1 MKKLFLYLVFSLL
14 VVAGFSQA
22 KKPTIMVVPSDVW
35 CNQHGFVTEYDNM
48 GTKTT
53 VPDYKKALQTDPDLL
68 LAISK
73 IGEMMTERGF
83 PLKDLGSS
91 LKALDTEAAEES
103 VSAMDQGGIAESPI
117 DKLRKVAKADIWMQL
132 TWTINSVGPKKSLT
146 FNLQGLDAYTNK
158 AIAAASGEGNPTTA
172 TAVGVLLEEAVLN
185 YMDNFNAALMTHFN
199 DTGEKGREV
208 AVEVRVWQDSPVN
221 MAAEYEFMGEQVT
234 LGDIVDYW
242 MSENC
247 VEGRFSRVGGS
258 DNQITYKQVRIPL
271 YKTVLGKQ
279 RAINTRGFVNGL
291 RQFLAA
297 EPFKIESKIIERGL
311 GEAWL
316 VVGAKE

>member
-132 TWTINSVGPKKSLT
+132 TWTVNSVGPKKSLT
-146 FNLQGLDAYTNK
+146 FNLQGLDAYTDK
-158 AIAAASGEGNPTTA
+158 QIAASSGTGDPSFSAELP
-172 TAVGVLLEEAVLN
+172 VLLEESILSHI
-185 YMDNFNAALMTHFN
+185 DQFNSQLQTFFDDLFEN
-199 DTGEKGREV
+199 GREV
-208 AVEVRVWQDSPVN
+208 SLECKRTNDSDIN
-221 MAAEYEFMGEQVT
+221 FESEFEGDELSFIIEDWLAANT
-234 LGDIVDYW
+234 K
-242 MSENC
+242 
-247 VEGRFSRVGGS
+247 EGRFSTSDVSENRV
-258 DNQITYKQVRIPL
+258 KFEQVRIPL
-271 YKTVLGKQ
+271 FAENGRALDTRTWARGLQKELRSKYHIKSKLSTKGLGQ
-279 RAINTRGFVNGL
+279 AYI
-291 RQFLAA
+291 
-297 EPFKIESKIIERGL
+297 IIEGSDQ
-311 GEAWL
+311 
-316 VVGAKE
+316 

>member
-132 TWTINSVGPKKSLT
+132 TWTVNSVGPKKSLT
-146 FNLQGLDAYTNK
+146 FNLQGLDAYTDK
-158 AIAAASGEGNPTTA
+158 QIAASSGTGDPSFSAELP
-172 TAVGVLLEEAVLN
+172 VLLEESILSHI
-185 YMDNFNAALMTHFN
+185 DQFNSQLQSFFDDLFEN
-199 DTGEKGREV
+199 GREV
-208 AVEVRVWQDSPVN
+208 SLECKRTNDSDIN
-221 MAAEYEFMGEQVT
+221 FESEFEGDELSFIIEDWLAANT
-234 LGDIVDYW
+234 K
-242 MSENC
+242 
-247 VEGRFSRVGGS
+247 EGRFSTSDVSENRV
-258 DNQITYKQVRIPL
+258 KFEQVRIPL
-271 YKTVLGKQ
+271 FAENGRALDTRTWARGLQKELRSKYHIKSKLSTKGLGQ
-279 RAINTRGFVNGL
+279 AYI
-291 RQFLAA
+291 
-297 EPFKIESKIIERGL
+297 IIEGSDQ
-311 GEAWL
+311 
-316 VVGAKE
+316 

>member
-132 TWTINSVGPKKSLT
+132 TWTVNSVGPKKSLT
-146 FNLQGLDAYTNK
+146 FNLQGLDAYTDK
-158 AIAAASGEGNPTTA
+158 QIAASSGTGDPSFSAELP
-172 TAVGVLLEEAVLN
+172 VLLEESILSHI
-185 YMDNFNAALMTHFN
+185 DQFNSQLQTFFDDLFEN
-199 DTGEKGREV
+199 GREV
-208 AVEVRVWQDSPVN
+208 SLECKRTNDSDIN
-221 MAAEYEFMGEQVT
+221 FESEYE
-234 LGDIVDYW
+234 GDELSFIIEDW
-242 MSENC
+242 LAANTK
-247 VEGRFSRVGGS
+247 EGRFSTSDVSENRV
-258 DNQITYKQVRIPL
+258 KFEQVRIPL
-271 YKTVLGKQ
+271 FAENGRALDTRTWARGLQKELRSKYHIKSKLSTKGLGQ
-279 RAINTRGFVNGL
+279 AYI
-291 RQFLAA
+291 
-297 EPFKIESKIIERGL
+297 IIEGSDQ
-311 GEAWL
+311 
-316 VVGAKE
+316 

>member
-103 VSAMDQGGIAESPI
+103 VSAMDQGGIAE
-117 DKLRKVAKADIWMQL
+117 
-132 TWTINSVGPKKSLT
+132 
-146 FNLQGLDAYTNK
+146 
-158 AIAAASGEGNPTTA
+158 
-172 TAVGVLLEEAVLN
+172 
-185 YMDNFNAALMTHFN
+185 
-199 DTGEKGREV
+199 
-208 AVEVRVWQDSPVN
+208 
-221 MAAEYEFMGEQVT
+221 
-234 LGDIVDYW
+234 
-242 MSENC
+242 
-247 VEGRFSRVGGS
+247 
-258 DNQITYKQVRIPL
+258 
-271 YKTVLGKQ
+271 
-279 RAINTRGFVNGL
+279 
-291 RQFLAA
+291 
-297 EPFKIESKIIERGL
+297 
-311 GEAWL
+311 
-316 VVGAKE
+316 